1 MVIKGLFSDWSRSKS
16 SCQSIIKNLSI
27 KCLYIIVAKFCS
39 TSWTSHLQMEY
50 LIAYPRIPFNT
61 SFIWDIKCT
70 WFDEP
75 LFPLAFVN
83 GSLEAHFEVNLR
95 LISTI
100 YVACETNSKINE
112 RSQLRLQ
119 FNLLWWYIK
128 SRHGSKT
135 YYQGALTVRWCVII
149 DVRLASFYFILCLW
163 HHLHTWYLRVFT
175 ASSPFKC

>member
-1 MVIKGLFSDWSRSKS
+1 M
-16 SCQSIIKNLSI
+16 SI
-27 KCLYIIVAKFCS
+27 KCLCIIVTKFCS

-50 LIAYPRIPFNT
+50 LIAYPWIPFNT

-70 WFDEP
+70 WFDVP

-100 YVACETNSKINE
+100 FVACETNSKINE
-112 RSQLRLQ
+112 RSQLQLQ

-128 SRHGSKT
+128 H
-135 YYQGALTVRWCVII
+135 QGALNVRWCVII
-149 DVRLASFYFILCLW
+149 DVGLASFYSIFVTPLTYTIFEGFHYFFSFWILVEYG
-163 HHLHTWYLRVFT
+163 YLRILLFVSYQ
-175 ASSPFKC
+175 SSLYVIKWPPCLC